1 MHDYS
6 FEMQASTTISEACI
20 LDKKSYFAVSD
31 IGSKYINPIT
41 MSHLY
46 KPIVLPSILYE
57 CKLLSHMNQSDHQ
70 QLNPLRTLFTY
81 VGLTYLYHFSI
92 ILQ

>member
-1 MHDYS
+1 
-6 FEMQASTTISEACI
+6 
-20 LDKKSYFAVSD
+20 
-31 IGSKYINPIT
+31 

-70 QLNPLRTLFTY
+70 QRNPLRTLFTY